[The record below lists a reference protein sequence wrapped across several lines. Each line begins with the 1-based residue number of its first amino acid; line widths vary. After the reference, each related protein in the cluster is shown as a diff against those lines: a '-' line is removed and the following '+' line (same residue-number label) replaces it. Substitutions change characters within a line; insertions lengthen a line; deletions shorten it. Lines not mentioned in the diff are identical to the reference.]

1 MHRPLLP
8 KPRLRGRLHQV
19 AFFAS
24 IPAGIALVALARG
37 AEARVGAAVFAAS
50 LTALY
55 GVSAAYHRGQWSA
68 RALRYMRHLDHCMIY
83 VLIAGTYTP
92 VVLLAL
98 RPSWGISLLVV
109 AWVGAAAGI
118 MITVLRLER
127 WPAVGFTLYL
137 VLGWL
142 AIVAAPQLAASLS
155 SVELT
160 LLAVGGLLY
169 TVGAITLATNR
180 PDPSPAVF
188 GYHEIWHT
196 FVVSASA
203 SHFAL
208 VLLLVRP

>member
-1 MHRPLLP
+1 
-8 KPRLRGRLHQV
+8 
-19 AFFAS
+19 
-24 IPAGIALVALARG
+24 
-37 AEARVGAAVFAAS
+37 
-50 LTALY
+50 
-55 GVSAAYHRGQWSA
+55 
-68 RALRYMRHLDHCMIY
+68 
-83 VLIAGTYTP
+83 
-92 VVLLAL
+92 
-98 RPSWGISLLVV
+98 
-109 AWVGAAAGI
+109 
-118 MITVLRLER
+118 
-127 WPAVGFTLYL
+127 
-137 VLGWL
+137 
-142 AIVAAPQLAASLS
+142 VAAPQLAASLS